1 MDESPAPPM
10 KPLVGRVVRTL
21 TQTAQL
27 ARETFW
33 LEGPRQP
40 YEAFADWAA
49 DDVIAERDFS
59 GPLAGPILLWDEPI
73 GRVSQLDE
81 LLTEYFAG
89 NLSVVKPA
97 IDPVEFDAR
106 GLEPLSDEE
115 FWEPIDAMRGSQ
127 SEKAINKAGRMVSA
141 KGGDFVLRWRETA
154 ALKAMS
160 LVESFRRHGLGEF
173 VADDLG
179 MGLIGSVLARGQIAF
194 AQILIEPAQWDPRWP
209 TDHSSSLLFLGQLS
223 SERSGGAFAR
233 IVTSFSDEQKRMLA
247 ERQRRIATFQES
259 LHGDGR
265 LGRSEVEALLGDAPD
280 IFKIHELI
288 GQERQFTL
296 EGHKAIRDAMI
307 HPPGYW
313 KQARDIPESTT
324 YFASRGLVEVN
335 GLIHLRLVYVAVP
348 RSDVGA
354 RPAQKAMES
363 FGGRVCPPLDV
374 SDRRSGSA
382 HSSAVFEIKRRFR
395 GTRDDYLAR
404 FVSPRFENN

>member
-1 MDESPAPPM
+1 M

-33 LEGPRQP
+33 LEGPRQA
-40 YEAFADWAA
+40 YESVARWAA
-49 DDVIAERDFS
+49 DEVIAEREFS

-73 GRVSQLDE
+73 GEVPQLDE
-81 LLTEYFAG
+81 LLTEYFVG

-97 IDPVEFDAR
+97 IDPVDLDAR
-106 GLEPLSDEE
+106 GLEPLSDAE
-115 FWEPIDAMRGSQ
+115 FWEPIDAMCGSQ

-141 KGGDFVLRWRETA
+141 KGDDFVLRWQETA

-160 LVESFRRHGLGEF
+160 LVESFRRHGLAEF

-194 AQILIEPAQWDPRWP
+194 AQILIEPAQWDPGWP
-209 TDHSSSLLFLGQLS
+209 TDHSSSVLFLGLLS
-223 SERSGGAFAR
+223 SERSGGGFAR

-247 ERQRRIATFQES
+247 ERQRRITTFQES
-259 LHGDGR
+259 MHGEGR

-280 IFKIHELI
+280 IFEIHELI

-296 EGHKAIRDAMI
+296 EGHKAIHDAMI

-335 GLIHLRLVYVAVP
+335 GLIHLRLVYVAVS
-348 RSDVGA
+348 RADVGEH
-354 RPAQKAMES
+354 PAHIAMES
-363 FGGRVCPPLDV
+363 FGGRVCSPLDV
-374 SDRRSGSA
+374 SDRRFASVRNF
-382 HSSAVFEIKRRFR
+382 AVFEIKRRFR
-395 GTRDDYLAR
+395 GTRDDYLTR
-404 FVSPRFENN
+404 YVSPRLADD